1 MKTLLRPALTMLV
14 VLTLLTG
21 IGYPL
26 VVTGLARVLLPW
38 QADGSLITEG
48 GRVVGSLR
56 IGQAFSDPRYFW
68 GRPSATAPLPYN
80 GVGSG
85 GSNLGPA
92 NPALAAEVA
101 ARIARLAA
109 AGPVPSGPVPVDL
122 VTASASGLDP
132 EISLAAAY
140 YQAPRIA
147 WRRQLPLAAV
157 RALIRRETVAPTWGW
172 LGESRV
178 NVLRL
183 NLALDRLHPE

>member
-1 MKTLLRPALTMLV
+1 MKTLLRPALAMLV
-14 VLTLLTG
+14 ALTLLTG

-26 VVTGLARVLLPW
+26 VVTGLARVLMPW
-38 QADGSLITEG
+38 QANGSLVSVD
-48 GRVVGSLR
+48 GRVAGSLR

-80 GVGSG
+80 GEGSG
-85 GSNLGPA
+85 GANLGPS
-92 NPALAAEVA
+92 NPVLAASVA

-109 AGPVPSGPVPVDL
+109 AGPVPAGPVPVDL

-132 EISLAAAY
+132 EISPAAAY

-157 RALIRRETVAPTWGW
+157 RALIRRQTEGPAWGW

-183 NLALDRLHPE
+183 NLALDRLHP